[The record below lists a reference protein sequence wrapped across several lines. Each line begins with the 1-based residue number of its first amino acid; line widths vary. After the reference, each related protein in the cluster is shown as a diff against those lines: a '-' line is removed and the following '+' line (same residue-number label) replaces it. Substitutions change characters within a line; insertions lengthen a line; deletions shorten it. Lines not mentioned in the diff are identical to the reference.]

1 MIPNREVREVF
12 ILQIQEWFKVCVAGD
27 KKPMH
32 AFCQAFLNGEAEN
45 IEKRLNIIL
54 NRMISV
60 LDTKAPDDKKE
71 NFYHGLL
78 LGLLRSEAEWLIL
91 SNAESGD
98 GFSDIIIEPED
109 PDAGIVIEVKYAP
122 DIAGLDKACRKH
134 WHRSRIRDTMKS
146 CVMTDGQ
153 RCWLMALPSAESA
166 AKWSA
171 VGQQRGKI
179 KFKKKASAPV

>member
-1 MIPNREVREVF
+1 MYKRQVF

-122 DIAGLDKACRKH
+122 DIAGLDKACREALAQIKDK
-134 WHRSRIRDTMKS
+134 RYDEKLRN
-146 CVMTDGQ
+146 DGRTKVLAYGIAFCRK
-153 RCWLMALPSAESA
+153 RCKVVCGRSA
-166 AKWSA
+166 A
-171 VGQQRGKI
+171 RENKI
-179 KFKKKASAPV
+179 